1 MTLRETSKVHS
12 SHVIG
17 SCKCGALLSALI
29 ARNPANGEPSTRLL
43 HPWPCCAYYANTEP
57 EQILRD
63 VGAPA

>member
-17 SCKCGALLSALI
+17 SCKCGALLSVGTAS
-29 ARNPANGEPSTRLL
+29 NPANGEPSTCLL
-43 HPWPCCAYYANTEP
+43 HPMPYCAYYANTEP